1 MHICG
6 QHASSALPSR
16 REPLVWCPTPVPVAG
31 ELLNKAEKQ
40 WRVEEQ
46 ARAQALDFYMME
58 HSPGV
63 IIDAR
68 IKGNL
73 ARLINSSCDPNC
85 ETQKWRDAAT
95 DEVSH
100 CLDTLKSAVNSQ
112 ADFAVWEMK
121 PRTLNLLTIA
131 VKGPHRDL
139 CKTRYCTRGGV
150 GI

>member
-1 MHICG
+1 M
-6 QHASSALPSR
+6 
-16 REPLVWCPTPVPVAG
+16 
-31 ELLNKAEKQ
+31 
-40 WRVEEQ
+40 EEQ

-58 HSPGV
+58 HSPGI

-100 CLDTLKSAVNSQ
+100 CLAHAEVCCQ
-112 ADFAVWEMK
+112 
-121 PRTLNLLTIA
+121 
-131 VKGPHRDL
+131 
-139 CKTRYCTRGGV
+139 
-150 GI
+150 